1 MDDENAPAA
10 AGPRELTS
18 RQRTGRYGE
27 DLAHGYLHRLG
38 WEVLERNWRCAR
50 GEIDIVARET
60 LPDGKHCLVFVEVK
74 CRRGRGYGDP
84 LEAVTHAKVRKLVE
98 LSQLWLREHSVHASQ
113 IRIDAIGV
121 LDAAGERQV
130 HHVRGVTR

>member
-1 MDDENAPAA
+1 MDERHARPAA
-10 AGPRELTS
+10 QLVAPD
-18 RQRTGRYGE
+18 RQETGRYGE

-38 WEVLERNWRCAR
+38 WQVVERNWRCAR
-50 GEIDIVARET
+50 GEIDIVALEP
-60 LPDGKHCLVFVEVK
+60 LPSGGRCIVFVEVK

-84 LEAVTHAKVRKLVE
+84 LEAVTRNKVRKLVE
-98 LSQLWLREHSVHASQ
+98 LSQLWLREHDLHAEQ

-121 LDAAGERQV
+121 LHERGRNQV